1 MKSPRW
7 ISLVGLGLAVQQC
20 AQRYCTWEEI
30 LYFSWKLRI
39 KFLVFMTLLVQS
51 LEKSL
56 WLKATGWNGFPESSD
71 LNWLACL
78 KMLENY
84 GALIGQIGS
93 CFSILDTLWYSKT
106 VCRVL
111 LLIIVNLLN
120 KTQILWV
127 FNPSILFLWY

>member
-1 MKSPRW
+1 MKSLRW
-7 ISLVGLGLAVQQC
+7 IRLVGLGLAVQQW

-39 KFLVFMTLLVQS
+39 KFLVFMRLLVQR

-78 KMLENY
+78 KMCRKLRCFNRTNWFMFQY
-84 GALIGQIGS
+84 IGHLMIQQDCLS
-93 CFSILDTLWYSKT
+93 CFCAYNSKSFEQNPDTLG
-106 VCRVL
+106 L
-111 LLIIVNLLN
+111 QL
-120 KTQILWV
+120 
-127 FNPSILFLWY
+127 